1 MSLSTIKNESG
12 FDVYGAAEGQ
22 VGSAVAVDSQ
32 GRLLTAGGG
41 SIGLPTWDY
50 MAGTETSATEE
61 TYEYYQG
68 GSGGT
73 LVATVLIT
81 YTDAGKGFIASIEKT

>member
-1 MSLSTIKNESG
+1 MSLSTIKNETG
-12 FDVYGAAEGQ
+12 VTVYGAADGQ
-22 VGSAVAVDSQ
+22 VGSAVAVDTQ

-41 SIGLPTWDY
+41 SLGLPTWDY
-50 MAGTETSATEE
+50 MDGTETSATEE

-68 GSGGT
+68 GAGGT

-81 YTDAGKGFIASIEKT
+81 YTDAGKGFISSIEKT